1 MLKQI
6 EKPEAGDVFQSYKGN
21 LYMIVGRAIDA
32 ETTEE
37 MVIYKSDGEVV
48 FVRSLRMF
56 IGSVELE
63 GKKVPRYRKV
73 WDRKGHSSSEISR

>member
-1 MLKQI
+1 MANRI

-21 LYMIVGRAIDA
+21 LYMIVGRAIHA

-37 MVIYKSDGEVV
+37 MVIYKSDGEVI
-48 FVRSLRMF
+48 FVRPLTMF
-56 IGSVELE
+56 IGEVEVD

-73 WDRKGHSSSEISR
+73 WDRSGHSL